1 MRVYRITHRDY
12 AAEAYSGK
20 GGLYAAG
27 RWHSRGQLVAYA
39 SESLALAALEQIGR
53 VGSST
58 RLGEMVYVSAELDLS
73 GSTGSA
79 EALPPAEVLRIASRD
94 DLPEGWDARP
104 AGRASQGFGDAWL
117 AAGGSV
123 ALRVPSVMLPEGFN
137 VVLNAAHPDFGG
149 VLVADEPRPLE
160 LDPHIVERLRAPEP

>member
-1 MRVYRITHRDY
+1 MRIYRITHRDY
-12 AAEAYSGK
+12 AAEAFSGK

-58 RLGEMVYVSAELDLS
+58 RLGEMVYVSADLDLS
-73 GSTGSA
+73 GSPSGSA
-79 EALPPAEVLRIASRD
+79 GVLRIAARG
-94 DLPEGWDARP
+94 DLPEGWDERP

-117 AAGGSV
+117 AAGETV

-137 VVLNAAHPDFGG
+137 VVLNPAHPSFGS
-149 VLVADEPRPLE
+149 VLVAAEPRPLE
-160 LDPHIVERLRAPEP
+160 LDPRIIERLRAPEP